1 MNETEFR
8 SRLASWQ
15 HLGPFR
21 EIDDLRREMAAA
33 AGTMSDADADMVAAT
48 LVALARD
55 DEDSI
60 LDALCDFLAFFAQL
74 HPRALGTALLAR
86 LDSSGPPVLVEQI
99 GATGHP
105 DAVKRLRDSLDLQ
118 RASEPLL
125 VALAGTLGELRGD
138 DAAAF
143 LDELSAL
150 AALPTS
156 VRDEIAV
163 ARQLQ
168 RSAH

>member
-1 MNETEFR
+1 M
-8 SRLASWQ
+8 
-15 HLGPFR
+15 
-21 EIDDLRREMAAA
+21 RRPVA
-33 AGTMSDADADMVAAT
+33 AGAMSDADANMVAAT

-55 DEDSI
+55 GEDSV
-60 LDALCDFLAFFAQL
+60 LDALCDFLAFFAQS
-74 HPRALGTALLAR
+74 HPRALGAALLAR

-99 GATGHP
+99 GATDHP

-125 VALAGTLGELRGD
+125 IALVSTLGELRGE

-143 LDELSAL
+143 LDEV
-150 AALPTS
+150 AALPALPSS

-163 ARQLQ
+163 ARRLQ
-168 RSAH
+168 RGAD

>member
-15 HLGPFR
+15 NLGPLR

-33 AGTMSDADADMVAAT
+33 AGAMSDADADMVAAT

-55 DEDSI
+55 GEDST
-60 LDALCDFLAFFAQL
+60 LDALCDFLGFFAHS
-74 HPRALGTALLAR
+74 HPRARGAALLAR

-99 GATGHP
+99 GATGQP

-125 VALAGTLGELRGD
+125 IAPASTLGELGGD
-138 DAAAF
+138 GAAAF
-143 LDELSAL
+143 LDEL
-150 AALPTS
+150 AALTPLPS
-156 VRDEIAV
+156 AVRDEIAV
-163 ARQLQ
+163 ARRLR
-168 RSAH
+168 RSSH

>member
-8 SRLASWQ
+8 RRLASWQ
-15 HLGPFR
+15 NLGPLR

-33 AGTMSDADADMVAAT
+33 AGEMSGADADMVAAT
-48 LVALARD
+48 LVTLARGS
-55 DEDSI
+55 EDSV
-60 LDALCDFLAFFAQL
+60 LDALCDFLAFFAQS
-74 HPRALGTALLAR
+74 HPRALGAALLAR

-99 GATGHP
+99 GATDHP

-125 VALAGTLGELRGD
+125 IALVSTLGELRGD
-138 DAAAF
+138 DAATF
-143 LDELSAL
+143 LDDV
-150 AALPTS
+150 AALPGLPIS

-163 ARQLQ
+163 ARRLRQGA
-168 RSAH
+168 R

>member
-15 HLGPFR
+15 NLGPLR
-21 EIDDLRREMAAA
+21 EIDDLHREMAAA
-33 AGTMSDADADMVAAT
+33 AGGMSGGDADMVAAT
-48 LVALARD
+48 LVALAGGS
-55 DEDSI
+55 EDSV
-60 LDALCDFLAFFAQL
+60 LDALCDFLAFFARS
-74 HPRALGTALLAR
+74 HPRALGAALLAR

-99 GATGHP
+99 GATDHP

-118 RASEPLL
+118 RAPEPLL
-125 VALAGTLGELRGD
+125 IALVSTLGELRGD

-143 LDELSAL
+143 LDDV
-150 AALPTS
+150 AALPGLPSS

-163 ARQLQ
+163 ARRLRQGA
-168 RSAH
+168 R

>member
-8 SRLASWQ
+8 NRLASWQ
-15 HLGPFR
+15 NLGPLR
-21 EIDDLRREMAAA
+21 EVDDLRREMAAA
-33 AGTMSDADADMVAAT
+33 AGAMSGADSDMVAAT

-55 DEDSI
+55 GEGST
-60 LDALCDFLAFFAQL
+60 LDALCDFLAFFADS
-74 HPRALGTALLAR
+74 HPRALGAALLAR
-86 LDSSGPPVLVEQI
+86 LDASGPPVLVEQI

-105 DAVKRLRDSLDLQ
+105 DAVTHLRDGLDLQ

-125 VALAGTLGELRGD
+125 IALASTLGELGGD

-143 LDELSAL
+143 LDDLAAL
-150 AALPTS
+150 AALPAS

-163 ARQLQ
+163 ARRLQ
-168 RSAH
+168 RGAH